1 MDHTGSGFPSSVGY
15 CMVNQ
20 SLVGKKLVSRL
31 EAELLLSKQTS
42 YSASG
47 YGLGKGTI
55 AQTYCSI

>member
-1 MDHTGSGFPSSVGY
+1 
-15 CMVNQ
+15 MVNQ

-55 AQTYCSI
+55 AQNYCSI